1 MKQFTGLWMKEF
13 KPTWRGL
20 HHPNRRSLFEFLK
33 KEGIDLK
40 EIQLA
45 NKKKTQEAES
55 RPHYPVMLK
64 NVIDVVGSKIKE
76 SDPRELFAMADCTL
90 GTGGHAVNLL
100 RAFPSLYLLG
110 LDWDPRMV
118 EYVAGKVRPALMKEQ
133 MERFEIK
140 RANFT
145 EINKFEPDRVFK
157 VEHDH
162 IDRKFHVVFADLGY
176 NMMHIN
182 NPEWGFS
189 YKTDGYLDMRY
200 SPTTGGLTASNI
212 LNQATAVQLEELL
225 RNFGEEPHARK
236 IAALVVKTR
245 TTKPFMRTSDV
256 KSLIFDNFKGLDDSK
271 YHMLSRV
278 FQALRIAVN
287 KELENL
293 EIFLE
298 KSVSTLR
305 PGGIGIV
312 ITFHSLEQNVVEKFL
327 KINKKKEKGAV
338 RQYRK
343 RERPS
348 QEEIDENPQSRSA
361 IMYVYQVVQ

>member
-1 MKQFTGLWMKEF
+1 
-13 KPTWRGL
+13 
-20 HHPNRRSLFEFLK
+20 
-33 KEGIDLK
+33 
-40 EIQLA
+40 
-45 NKKKTQEAES
+45 
-55 RPHYPVMLK
+55 
-64 NVIDVVGSKIKE
+64 
-76 SDPRELFAMADCTL
+76 
-90 GTGGHAVNLL
+90 
-100 RAFPSLYLLG
+100 
-110 LDWDPRMV
+110 
-118 EYVAGKVRPALMKEQ
+118 
-133 MERFEIK
+133 
-140 RANFT
+140 
-145 EINKFEPDRVFK
+145 
-157 VEHDH
+157 
-162 IDRKFHVVFADLGY
+162 
-176 NMMHIN
+176 
-182 NPEWGFS
+182 
-189 YKTDGYLDMRY
+189 
-200 SPTTGGLTASNI
+200 
-212 LNQATAVQLEELL
+212 
-225 RNFGEEPHARK
+225 
-236 IAALVVKTR
+236 
-245 TTKPFMRTSDV
+245 MRTSDV